1 MTKRAAAR
9 RPRPPVEPPRG
20 RPGCY
25 HRPMRALPATLAL
38 ALLAACGGPA
48 RVELEPGSLKLFG
61 RGQSATL
68 HATPREKSGRPVP
81 AEICAW
87 ASSDPKVAT
96 VVGKHNEATVT
107 SVAPGTATISCTI
120 GKLRAEVTAAVRVVA
135 RVAVTLERAALTR
148 SDENRPLQLP
158 VQVFDDE
165 GAPVA
170 GRLVLTRCADEEVCR
185 GDPRGQLWAVGAGTT
200 TATVEVEGVRATLPV
215 TVKDERTEATR
226 PKVLKKGYMEDL
238 EREVRQRE
246 AAEAAAAARA
256 AKAASPK

>member
-1 MTKRAAAR
+1 
-9 RPRPPVEPPRG
+9 
-20 RPGCY
+20 
-25 HRPMRALPATLAL
+25 MRALHAL
-38 ALLAACGGPA
+38 ALLPLLSACGGPS

-61 RGQSATL
+61 RGQAATL

-87 ASSDPKVAT
+87 SSSDPKVAT

-107 SVAPGTATISCTI
+107 SVAPGTATITCTI
-120 GKLRAEVTAAVRVVA
+120 GSIRAQVTAAVRVVA
-135 RVAVTLERAALTR
+135 RVAVGLEEATLTR

-185 GDPRGQLWAVGAGTT
+185 GDPRGQLWAVGAGRTI
-200 TATVEVEGVRATLPV
+200 ATVEVEGVRATLPV
-215 TVKDERTEATR
+215 TVKDDRTEATK

-246 AAEAAAAARA
+246 AAEAAAAAKA
-256 AKAASPK
+256 AKAAGSR